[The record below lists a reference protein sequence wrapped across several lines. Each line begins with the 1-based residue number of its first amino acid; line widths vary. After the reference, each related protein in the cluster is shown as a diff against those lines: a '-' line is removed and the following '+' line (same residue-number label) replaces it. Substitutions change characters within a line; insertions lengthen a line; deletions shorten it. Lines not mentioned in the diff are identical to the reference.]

1 MKVTIDDKVTK
12 DEIEVVIKGSKDD
25 QRVKSIYKTLLY
37 YEKTIVGKLN
47 ERYHQV
53 LLNDIYY
60 FDTVDNLTFAYA
72 MNQVYEVN
80 YRLYQLEELLEH
92 DPFLRV
98 NKHTIVNL
106 RKIKV
111 FHSTINGRMD
121 ALLKNDERV
130 QISRHYVAQLKEKL
144 GGIK

>member
-1 MKVTIDDKVTK
+1 
-12 DEIEVVIKGSKDD
+12 
-25 QRVKSIYKTLLY
+25 
-37 YEKTIVGKLN
+37 
-47 ERYHQV
+47 
-53 LLNDIYY
+53 
-60 FDTVDNLTFAYA
+60 

-106 RKIKV
+106 RKIKL
-111 FHSTINGRMD
+111 FHSTIHVRME
-121 ALLKNDERV
+121 AYLKNDERI
-130 QISRHYVAQLKEKL
+130 QISRHYVPKLKEKL

>member
-1 MKVTIDDKVTK
+1 MKITIDDKVVRE
-12 DEIEVVIKGSKDD
+12 EIEVVIKGSKDD
-25 QRVKSIYKTLLY
+25 SRVKSIYQTLLY

-47 ERYHQV
+47 DRYFQIPLKDV
-53 LLNDIYY
+53 YY
-60 FDTVDNLTFAYA
+60 FDTVDNLIFAYT

-106 RKIKV
+106 RKIKI
-111 FHSTINGRMD
+111 FHSTIHGRME
-121 ALLKNDERV
+121 AYLKNDERI
-130 QISRHYVAQLKEKL
+130 QISRHYVPKLKDKL